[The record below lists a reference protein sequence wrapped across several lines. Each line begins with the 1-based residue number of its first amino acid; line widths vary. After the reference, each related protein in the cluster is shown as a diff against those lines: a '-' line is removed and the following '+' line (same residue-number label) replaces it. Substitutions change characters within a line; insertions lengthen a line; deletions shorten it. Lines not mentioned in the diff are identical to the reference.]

1 MCIPMQI
8 SCIKQTGQKAGQT
21 RGGTKRDSTPS
32 PPVLPRFS
40 ADRDSGTAPQSFRL
54 DGGQRPPSS
63 ETE

>member
-1 MCIPMQI
+1 MCIPIRI
-8 SCIKQTGQKAGQT
+8 SCIKQAGQKAGQT

-40 ADRDSGTAPQSFRL
+40 ADRDKRDKAQSFRL